1 MATWEARRDPRRL
14 DRSRGVTAEL
24 AVLALTA
31 LLQVGQIMLAG
42 WGMNRDAGVAYN
54 VRPRDAPAAYSPLTG
69 RLRRAV
75 DNHFE
80 AMALFTIAVVVV
92 TLSGAAGELTA
103 ACAWVYL
110 AARVLYVPAYAFG
123 WSPWRSAIYAVGALA
138 TVLMLLVALI

>member
-1 MATWEARRDPRRL
+1 MRL
-14 DRSRGVTAEL
+14 E
-24 AVLALTA
+24 LTA
-31 LLQVGQIMLAG
+31 LALSALLQFGQILLAA
-42 WGMNRDAGVAYN
+42 WSMNRDVGVGYN
-54 VRPRDAPAAYSPLTG
+54 ASPRDAPAAFSVLTG

-92 TLSGAAGELTA
+92 TLSGAAGPFTA

-110 AARVLYVPAYAFG
+110 AARVFYVPAYAFG

-138 TVLMLLVALI
+138 TVVMPLVALI